1 MNNKLMKKRWIIIL
15 CTVGCCILAPADA
28 EAQGFLKKMKQKA
41 EKALNKVTGVDEE
54 PKEESAPTNENPMAS
69 TPTAT
74 DRIPKLRQSTLV
86 WDGEV
91 RPSSASTVQQLLNE
105 LPPLPNLEDVV
116 QPDETKREAYYRR
129 LRAIEL
135 RVEELD
141 EQWACSDEEM
151 LAAREKVYK
160 EMEGVFGLTAEE
172 MKRLEDPNLSE
183 TERTRLQEKVK
194 NHMLG
199 GTDIEALSAKAQS
212 KEDRLEQMKKE
223 MEALEKKEKKGT
235 LTEADKQRM
244 MELSQEAKAM
254 YQDLMNSG
262 MGNLMNISKQADAIS
277 QNIAGEMNRRL
288 KALSDKI
295 TAARKNEEGVVK
307 SRREI
312 AAEYEDRLSVI
323 YRQVYRCNHVDSI
336 HALYDQADELM
347 KNYRT
352 RAAKTFLQ
360 GLQMRLDN
368 TRKLLPEAETV
379 YKEMADNGMIPQC
392 ATRRTPLNLVTQCVD
407 ILNEAYASFP
417 QPEVLPVQVESF
429 SFLKKGESVL
439 YGESGFARGF
449 SAGTGSGII
458 EEFIAGS
465 HLLVF
470 NEGDQCYYEIKNG
483 QRRNLGKEGKGWNYY
498 KHEKQPDEV
507 YGDIPLRKG
516 GRKAIYSRSGALTL
530 HDGTTFSP
538 VLMKRYNDRLEF
550 IVPNF
555 DSKSDQQYVKCT
567 YKL

>member
-1 MNNKLMKKRWIIIL
+1 MKKRWIIIL
-15 CTVGCCILAPADA
+15 CTAGCCMLAPAEA

-41 EKALNKVTGVDEE
+41 EKALNKVAGVDEE

-105 LPPLPNLEDVV
+105 LPPLPSLEDVV
-116 QPDETKREAYYRR
+116 QPDEAKHEAYYRR

-151 LAAREKVYK
+151 LAAREKIYK
-160 EMEGVFGLTAEE
+160 ELEGVFGLTAEE

-199 GTDIEALSAKAQS
+199 GTDMEALSSKAQS
-212 KEDRLEQMKKE
+212 KEERLEQIEKE

-244 MELSQEAKAM
+244 MELSQETMAM
-254 YQDLMNSG
+254 HQDLMDSG
-262 MGNLMNISKQADAIS
+262 VGNLMNISKQSDLIGQKLIGDHAEQD
-277 QNIAGEMNRRL
+277 RKL

-360 GLQMRLDN
+360 GLQIRLDN

-379 YKEMADNGMIPQC
+379 YKEMADNEMIPPC
-392 ATRRTPLNLVTQCVD
+392 ATRRASLNLVTQCVD

-417 QPEVLPVQVESF
+417 QPEVLPVQTESF
-429 SFLKKGESVL
+429 SFLKKEERVL

-449 SAGTGSGII
+449 SAGSGSGIV

-483 QRRNLGKEGKGWNYY
+483 RRQNLGKEGKGWNYY
-498 KHEKQPDEV
+498 KYEKQPDEV